1 MRQKRDEVLAFEWSK
16 HEDPFE
22 LKIVR
27 MYQEKYKRISGLLDE
42 NPVILDMADRD
53 LKSLSQ
59 GGRKGREA
67 DYTSE
72 NLLRALIVHT
82 VERLSLRGTVVLIA
96 QSEFLQDFLRLGNR
110 PVMDFTFL
118 DKAFKAIRPQTWKR
132 INEALAGY
140 AKETKRM
147 DPGAIRVD
155 TTVVETT
162 IHYPTD
168 SSLLMDSW
176 RVLARL
182 IREGRPL
189 MPEGG
194 PHRFHDRLVKRAYHR
209 IIRYGQSGAPSRKR
223 LVKRCWR
230 ELIGHVRWIASIAEE
245 FCARSRASWDWTVLS
260 IAEELRGFLR
270 SVRVVISTAERANL
284 MGQIVPASERVFS
297 LFEPHTELIRRG
309 KSRKPVE
316 FGHVVLLSQTRE
328 KFIGHYEVMEHRIP
342 DPHLTASAVEQHERL
357 FGHPPK
363 VLTGDHGFN
372 PEASVRAALE
382 EKVETLAIP
391 RRLSDWAEVIGSVW
405 RRFRA
410 GIEGSISVLK
420 RAFRLL
426 RCPYRGFKSFA
437 ASVGLSIFC
446 HNLVLLARPPG
457 K

>member
-1 MRQKRDEVLAFEWSK
+1 MRPKRDNVLCFEWSSR
-16 HEDPFE
+16 DASE

-27 MYQEKYKRISGLLDE
+27 LHREKYKRISAVLDE
-42 NPVILDMADRD
+42 NPVILDWAAED

-59 GGRKGREA
+59 GGRKGRA
-67 DYTSE
+67 AVYTAE
-72 NLLRALIVHT
+72 NLQRALVVHT
-82 VERLSLRGTVVLIA
+82 IEGLDLRGTVILI
-96 QSEFLQDFLRLGNR
+96 SESPFLQDFLRLGNR

-118 DKAFKAIRPQTWKR
+118 DKAFKAIRPETWKR

-140 AKETKRM
+140 AKEAKRM
-147 DPGAIRVD
+147 DPRAIRVD

-182 IREGRPL
+182 LRKGRPR
-189 MPEGG
+189 MPEGC

-209 IIRYGQSGAPSRKR
+209 IVRYGQSGAPSRKR

-245 FCARSRASWDWTVLS
+245 FCARSRAVWDWAVLS
-260 IAEELRGFLR
+260 IAEELRDFLR

-284 MGQIVPASERVFS
+284 NGEIVPASERVFS
-297 LFEPHTELIRRG
+297 LFEPHTELIKRG
-309 KSRKPVE
+309 KSQKPVE
-316 FGHVVLLSQTRE
+316 FGHVVMLSQTKE
-328 KFIGHYEVMEHRIP
+328 KFISDYEAMKHRIP
-342 DPHLTASAVEQHERL
+342 DPYLAPAAVENHERL
-357 FGHPPK
+357 FGQPPK
-363 VLTGDHGFN
+363 ALTGDHGFN
-372 PEASVRAALE
+372 PEASARAALQK
-382 EKVETLAIP
+382 KVDILAIP
-391 RRLSDWAEVIGSVW
+391 RKLSDWTGVIGSVW
-405 RRFRA
+405 QRFRA

-446 HNLVLLARPPG
+446 HNLVVLARPPG